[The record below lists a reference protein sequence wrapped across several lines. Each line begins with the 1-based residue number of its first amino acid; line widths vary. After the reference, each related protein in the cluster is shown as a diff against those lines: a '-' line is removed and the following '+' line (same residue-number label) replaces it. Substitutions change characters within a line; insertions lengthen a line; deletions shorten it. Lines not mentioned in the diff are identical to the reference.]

1 MWDKLERKIVEA
13 LESGGCGA
21 FAGGF
26 AVDRTGTNSGEA
38 AGYVPRARRPEV
50 LVGHGGACA
59 PLVRLGSVLFGILT
73 NDVPAL
79 APTKATDDLAVRKQR
94 QAGNGAFFGTWDS
107 LAGQWLAAGQPH
119 SASGVTTAVA
129 LAGDRMRFVYVQSR
143 RVSGKLGDAVELG
156 AEFPR
161 AALSWTR
168 LRDSSK
174 DVQFGF
180 ADGSWG
186 TLLVPDMDDFL
197 EHFPETLSRKEP
209 IP

>member
-1 MWDKLERKIVEA
+1 MWDKLERKVTEA
-13 LESGGCGA
+13 LEGGGYGA

-26 AVDRTGTNSGEA
+26 AVDRADSDNGSASGD
-38 AGYVPRARRPEV
+38 VPRARRPEV
-50 LVGHGGACA
+50 LVGHGGIGTPFAK
-59 PLVRLGSVLFGILT
+59 LGKALFGILT

-79 APTKATDDLAVRKQR
+79 STTTATDDLAVRKKR

-107 LAGQWLAAGQPH
+107 LAGRWLAAGQPR
-119 SASGVTTAVA
+119 SASGVTTTVA
-129 LAGDRMRFVYVQSR
+129 LTDGTMRFVYVQSR
-143 RVSGKLGDAVELG
+143 RLSGKLGNAVEPG
-156 AEFPR
+156 AAFPR
-161 AALSWTR
+161 DALVWTR
-168 LRDSSK
+168 RSNTFR

-197 EHFPETLSRKEP
+197 EYFPETLSHQQP